1 MKVPPIKE
9 CEAIIQEYKMPGHIR
24 EHTEA
29 VRKIANCLA
38 KKINGVDKEVVDK
51 GALMHDSLK
60 MYCIK
65 NNCRHA
71 EEAGKVLSEKGYPE
85 FGEVLKLHGLEEV
98 NNFNETT
105 SLEAKIVWYADKRAN
120 GNKVV
125 TLDERYAYLK
135 ERYGSKN
142 PEKMGQIKSTIENS
156 KKVEEELLKL
166 ANLGKDYLFGE
177 C

>member
-1 MKVPPIKE
+1 MKTPSMEE
-9 CEAIIQEYKMPGHIR
+9 CEAIIQEYKMPEHIR

-29 VRKIANCLA
+29 VRKVANCLA
-38 KKINGVDKEVVDK
+38 KKISNIDLELVDKA
-51 GALMHDSLK
+51 ALMHDSLK
-60 MYCIK
+60 MYCIE

-71 EEAGKVLSEKGYPE
+71 LEVGKVLSGKGYPE

-105 SLEAKIVWYADKRAN
+105 SLEAKIVWYADKRVN
-120 GNKVV
+120 QNNIV
-125 TLDERYAYLK
+125 TLNKRYEYLK

-142 PEKMGQIKSTIENS
+142 PEKMSEIKSTIENS
-156 KKVEEELLKL
+156 EKVEEELLGL
-166 ANLGKDYLFGE
+166 ANLEKDYLFGE